1 VLANAFVNHAHDDVL
16 EAWLEGGAV
25 SIILG
30 VAFLIWFA
38 FSAARIWR
46 HTPPHAHAI
55 DLLLA
60 RAATIVVPLLLA
72 HSFVDYPLRTG
83 AMMAVFA
90 FSCALLVEP
99 LVGASVR
106 RGPHGAEARS
116 EQEISRM
123 PMPPATP
130 KILDAAPAR
139 PRPGP
144 PERWGE
150 DVDWPDEWRK

>member
-1 VLANAFVNHAHDDVL
+1 MK
-16 EAWLEGGAV
+16 
-25 SIILG
+25 G

-46 HTPPHAHAI
+46 HTPAHAHAI

-83 AMMAVFA
+83 AIMAVFA

-99 LVGASVR
+99 LVGAPAR
-106 RGPHGAEARS
+106 RGPKRAEARS
-116 EQEISRM
+116 EQEISRTAM
-123 PMPPATP
+123 PRAPAAAKEP
-130 KILDAAPAR
+130 DAAPAR
-139 PRPGP
+139 PRPAP